1 MFERYTEKARRVIF
15 FARYEAVEFGSRT
28 IESEHFLLGLSKEDN
43 SVVLRFAP
51 DWPSFKE
58 IVREITNRVTI
69 GEKLAASVDLPL
81 SNECTHILR
90 YAREEAEL
98 MSHRKISTEH
108 LLLGMLRET
117 NSLAAE
123 ILRAH
128 GLSLV
133 PIREQIAL
141 GPEPQD
147 VRKPPQL
154 PEAGCVPD
162 PETAMRIAEA
172 VWIPLYGED
181 MVKQQRPLQADLTA
195 SVWTV
200 RGSPPPEQAA
210 VTLVAF
216 ISRTDGRILKV
227 GTSFF
232 RREFP
237 GQQLP

>member
-15 FARYEAVEFGSRT
+15 FARYEAGEFGSRT
-28 IESEHFLLGLSKEDN
+28 IESEHFLLGLLKEDN

-81 SNECTHILR
+81 SNECTHILS

-98 MSHRKISTEH
+98 MSHRNISTEH

-133 PIREQIAL
+133 PTREQIGL

-181 MVKQQRPLQADLTA
+181 VVKQQRPLQADLTA

-210 VTLVAF
+210 ETLVAV

-227 GTSFF
+227 GTSVF